1 MGRLAERVVEVNL
14 MTSIIHSAADE
25 GAGGAR
31 GGVEAGAQD
40 DECMLTDALTLA
52 ASAFV
57 YFAPPPED
65 GADGTRVRGADGGDA
80 EMGGVGIGQ
89 GGRTDALSLKRRLAS
104 ILERIDDSMVNGA
117 YDEWGAHHGAAVL
130 ADAAALDAVAT
141 HEPADATDEP
151 VDETD
156 EPADETDGPA
166 DETDEPAD
174 ETDEPVDNATDA
186 HLSSAHRGRPV
197 TLAAL
202 LSTRDEMGWS
212 ALHHLAALGAARA
225 LAALL
230 VRPGCPWDARDAHG
244 HCPLQRALEYGQS
257 TVAQLLCRSR
267 ARLSAPWVQLWRT
280 LDTTLV
286 TTLDTVAGPSVTG
299 DAAMHAAAASPSL
312 APGARALPPELQ
324 ALSSAAEAS
333 THAFRVL
340 SQQAHTLSSALSS
353 AQAHALSSALS
364 SVLSSAPGSDGGHS
378 SGGPGGFGDAGAGAV
393 ASAHLSAKSEHLYQR
408 LQMAAG
414 RCKGPA
420 HSKHGVAGPQD
431 VVDGAKEPKQASHLC
446 PSGVPTSKAISA
458 DGGSQQMDNESLLRR
473 LQRAFTPHV
482 V

>member
-1 MGRLAERVVEVNL
+1 
-14 MTSIIHSAADE
+14 
-25 GAGGAR
+25 
-31 GGVEAGAQD
+31 
-40 DECMLTDALTLA
+40 
-52 ASAFV
+52 
-57 YFAPPPED
+57 
-65 GADGTRVRGADGGDA
+65 
-80 EMGGVGIGQ
+80 
-89 GGRTDALSLKRRLAS
+89 
-104 ILERIDDSMVNGA
+104 
-117 YDEWGAHHGAAVL
+117 
-130 ADAAALDAVAT
+130 
-141 HEPADATDEP
+141 
-151 VDETD
+151 
-156 EPADETDGPA
+156 
-166 DETDEPAD
+166 
-174 ETDEPVDNATDA
+174 
-186 HLSSAHRGRPV
+186 
-197 TLAAL
+197 
-202 LSTRDEMGWS
+202 
-212 ALHHLAALGAARA
+212 
-225 LAALL
+225 
-230 VRPGCPWDARDAHG
+230 
-244 HCPLQRALEYGQS
+244 
-257 TVAQLLCRSR
+257 
-267 ARLSAPWVQLWRT
+267 VQLWRT

-286 TTLDTVAGPSVTG
+286 TTLDTTLDTAAGPSVTG

-364 SVLSSAPGSDGGHS
+364 SAPGSDGGHS

-420 HSKHGVAGPQD
+420 HSKHGAAGPQD
-431 VVDGAKEPKQASHLC
+431 GVDGAKEPKQASHLC

-458 DGGSQQMDNESLLRR
+458 DGGSQQMDNESRLRR